1 MFDNILYEDN
11 HLLMVEK
18 PINVPVQEDNSRDQD
33 LLSILKNYIKVQY
46 NKPGNVYLGLVHRLD
61 RPVGGAIVFAK
72 TSKAASRL
80 SNELR
85 KQKLYRTYLA
95 IIHGIPSK
103 KEGELRDYL
112 WKDRNKNIVYAVDAK
127 KKDAKEAILN
137 YKVIKT
143 INNKTLVQIQLKTGR
158 SHQIRVQF
166 ANQNLPLYGDQKYGQ
181 KFNKPGQQIALW
193 ASKLSVKHPTK
204 DEIISVTSTPNKGIW
219 NDFI

>member
-95 IIHGIPSK
+95 IIHDVPSK
-103 KEGELRDYL
+103 KKSKIRDYL
-112 WKDRNKNIVYAVDAK
+112 CKDRKKNIKYVFK
-127 KKDAKEAILN
+127 SK
-137 YKVIKT
+137 
-143 INNKTLVQIQLKTGR
+143 NNET
-158 SHQIRVQF
+158 
-166 ANQNLPLYGDQKYGQ
+166 
-181 KFNKPGQQIALW
+181 
-193 ASKLSVKHPTK
+193 
-204 DEIISVTSTPNKGIW
+204 
-219 NDFI
+219 

>member
-1 MFDNILYEDN
+1 MFNNVLYEDN

-18 PINVPVQEDNSRDQD
+18 PINVPVQADNSKDQD
-33 LLSILKNYIKVQY
+33 LLSILKNYIKIQY

-85 KQKLYRTYLA
+85 KQKLHRTYLA
-95 IIHGIPSK
+95 VIHGVPSK
-103 KEGELRDYL
+103 NEGVLHDYL
-112 WKDRNKNIVYAVDAK
+112 WKDRNKNIVYAVDSQ
-127 KKDAKEAILN
+127 KKDAKESILN

-143 INNKTLVQIQLKTGR
+143 INKKTLIQVQLKTGR

-181 KFNKPGQQIALW
+181 NINKHGQQIALW
-193 ASKLSVKHPTK
+193 ASQLSVKHPTK
-204 DEIISVTSTPNKGIW
+204 HEMISVTSTPTGSIW
-219 NDFI
+219 KEFL